1 MANKEVTLKRYD
13 GSEPVDLFPTT
24 TMNQVQVSTTDAT
37 SITDFLVT
45 NYINTNKLGA
55 VDGVATLDS
64 NQKLTIS
71 QLPTGIAGG
80 LKFRGSLGVD
90 TDLDTLGV
98 LYTNVEEGQG
108 SYWIATADIEL
119 TSTAH
124 SVVLAPGDEGDST
137 FPITVEAG
145 DWIVLS
151 GWATDD
157 YDFAIL
163 NNTYQLATDTADGI
177 VRLSSATDTTGTT
190 SKVITESVLGG
201 MIGSIGDANKLAPAA
216 HDHDNIYYT
225 ETEIGKFFDGTSLIT
240 GYNRVNWNEAYND
253 KINSADFNTT
263 DGVLTLTQQDTTT
276 ITVDLNGRY
285 VETIGAGQVGETDGI
300 DVSNTGTAFTIS
312 HHDTS
317 SIADTSNTE
326 GNVIQNATFDTYGH
340 ILTQTSVNLDG
351 RYYTETE
358 INNWINGTA
367 QINDNSYTPIIY
379 GASPSSTIEGAI
391 LIDED

>member
-45 NYINTNKLGA
+45 NYINTDKLGA
-55 VDGVATLDS
+55 ASGVATLDT

-80 LKFRGSLGVD
+80 LKFRGSLGVN
-90 TDLDTLGV
+90 TDLDTLGD
-98 LYTNVEEGQG
+98 LYDNVEEGQG

-119 TSTAH
+119 TATAH

-151 GWATDD
+151 AWATDD
-157 YDFAIL
+157 YDFSIL
-163 NNTYQLATDTADGI
+163 NNTYQLATDSADGI

-201 MIGSIGDANKLAPAA
+201 MIGTAANKIAA
-216 HDHDNIYYT
+216 GDHLHDDRYYT
-225 ETEIGKFFDGTSLIT
+225 ETEVQGFFAGTTPIT
-240 GYNRVNWNEAYND
+240 GYEKTNWDTAYNE
-253 KINSADFNTT
+253 KINSASFNTA
-263 DGVLTLTQQDTTT
+263 DGVVTLTRQDSTT
-276 ITVDLNGRY
+276 ITVDLDGRY
-285 VETIGAGQVGETDGI
+285 VETVNAGQVDTTDGI
-300 DVSNTGTAFTIS
+300 DVSNTGTTFTVS

-317 SIADTSNTE
+317 SIADTSNADGT
-326 GNVIQNATFDTYGH
+326 VIQNATFDTYGH
-340 ILTQTSVNLDG
+340 ILTQSSVNLDG

-358 INNWINGTA
+358 INNWLGGTA
-367 QINDNSYTPIIY
+367 TLNGDSYTPIIY
-379 GASPSSTIEGAI
+379 GASPSSVIEGAI

>member
-358 INNWINGTA
+358 INNWLGGTA
-367 QINDNSYTPIIY
+367 TLNGDSYTPIIY

>member
-1 MANKEVTLKRYD
+1 MANIEVTLKRYNGTTTD
-13 GSEPVDLFPTT
+13 ELFPTT
-24 TMNQVQVSTTDAT
+24 TMAQVQVSTTDTT
-37 SITDFLVT
+37 SITDYLVT
-45 NYINTNKLGA
+45 NYINTDQLGA
-55 VDGVATLDS
+55 SGGVATLDT

-80 LKFRGSLGVD
+80 LKFRGSLSAD
-90 TDLDTLGV
+90 TDLDTLGDS
-98 LYTNVEEGQG
+98 YTNVEEGQG

-119 TSTAH
+119 TATAH

-157 YDFAIL
+157 YDFSII
-163 NNTYQLATDTADGI
+163 NNTYQNATDSADGI

-201 MIGSIGDANKLAPAA
+201 LIGTAANTIAAGDHL
-216 HDHDNIYYT
+216 HDGRYYT
-225 ETEIGKFFDGTSLIT
+225 ETEIQAFFAGTSAIT
-240 GYNRVNWNEAYND
+240 GYNDDNWNTAYNE
-253 KINSADFNTT
+253 KINSTSFNTA
-263 DGVLTLTQQDTTT
+263 DGVLTLTRQDNTT
-276 ITVDLNGRY
+276 ITVDLDGRY
-285 VETIGAGQVGETDGI
+285 VETISPGQIDTTDGI
-300 DVSNTGTAFTIS
+300 DVTNTGTAFTIS

-317 SIADTSNTE
+317 SVADVANT
-326 GNVIQNATFDTYGH
+326 GGTVISGMTFDTYGH
-340 ILTQTSVNLDG
+340 LQTHTSVDLDG

-367 QINDNSYTPIIY
+367 TLNSNQYVQILY
-379 GASPSSTIEGAI
+379 GAAPTSTIAGTI

>member
-300 DVSNTGTAFTIS
+300 DVSNRNSIYYIS
-312 HHDTS
+312 P
-317 SIADTSNTE
+317 
-326 GNVIQNATFDTYGH
+326 
-340 ILTQTSVNLDG
+340 
-351 RYYTETE
+351 RYIKYCR
-358 INNWINGTA
+358 
-367 QINDNSYTPIIY
+367 YF
-379 GASPSSTIEGAI
+379 
-391 LIDED
+391 

>member
-1 MANKEVTLKRYD
+1 MANIEVTLKRYN
-13 GSEPVDLFPTT
+13 GTEPVDLFPTT
-24 TMNQVQVSTTDAT
+24 TMNQVQVSTTDTT
-37 SITDFLVT
+37 SITDYLVT
-45 NYINTNKLGA
+45 NYINTDQLGA
-55 VDGVATLDS
+55 ASGVATLDS

-80 LKFRGSLGVD
+80 LKFRGSLSAD
-90 TDLDTLGV
+90 TDLDTLGDT
-98 LYTNVEEGQG
+98 YDNVEEGQG

-119 TSTAH
+119 TATAH

-157 YDFAIL
+157 YDFSII
-163 NNTYQLATDTADGI
+163 NNTYQNATDSADGI

-201 MIGSIGDANKLAPAA
+201 LIGTAANTIAAGDHL
-216 HDHDNIYYT
+216 HDDRYYT
-225 ETEIGKFFDGTSLIT
+225 ETEVQAFFAGTSAIT
-240 GYNRVNWNEAYND
+240 GYNDDNWNTAYSE
-253 KINSADFNTT
+253 KINSTSFNTA
-263 DGVLTLTQQDTTT
+263 DGVLTLTRQDNTTL
-276 ITVDLNGRY
+276 TVDLDGRY
-285 VETIGAGQVGETDGI
+285 VETVNAGQVDTTDGI
-300 DVSNTGTAFTIS
+300 DVSNTGTTFTVS

-317 SIADTSNTE
+317 SIADTSNTD
-326 GNVIQNATFDTYGH
+326 GTVIQNATFDTYGH
-340 ILTQTSVNLDG
+340 MLTQSSVNLDG

-358 INNWINGTA
+358 INNWIGGTA
-367 QINDNSYTPIIY
+367 TLNGNQYVQILY
-379 GASPSSTIEGAI
+379 GAAPTSTIEGTI